1 MPYVITKLLHHD
13 LLTYVLHTIAN
24 FVHRLYLF
32 QEVNR
37 FFRAKLEENFEFPG
51 KDILWHIQSYY
62 ILKQSWVSRN
72 IQWIINKN
80 IPYAH
85 TKISTG
91 NVKQLMYCR
100 RILLLMNKP
109 FPFSH
114 QTCLKVETKAPDRK
128 QNISLLSHYNTTN
141 LWDNQTNFRNRQC
154 HTTPFF

>member
-1 MPYVITKLLHHD
+1 M
-13 LLTYVLHTIAN
+13 
-24 FVHRLYLF
+24 
-32 QEVNR
+32 NR

-154 HTTPFF
+154 HTTPFFKPDRVSRYVLYQLICR